1 MKNAFGIEL
10 NSFLYN
16 FGSRRITRRC
26 QDFYN
31 KSDNF
36 QGLHSKMALSSKGFQ
51 ITPLLHEFRCNSLW
65 NLAQKLCSARH
76 ELDRRT
82 KW

>member
-1 MKNAFGIEL
+1 MRNAFGIEL

-36 QGLHSKMALSSKGFQ
+36 QGLHSKTPLSSKGFQ
-51 ITPLLHEFRCNSLW
+51 ITSLLHCFWCNLEGVLPSG
-65 NLAQKLCSARH
+65 LAGAKLMP
-76 ELDRRT
+76 
-82 KW
+82 